1 MNDYKT
7 IRKIAE
13 IEEYIGSAGVVS
25 FDFETSPTEKYRSD
39 GKAALDAHKADIT
52 GVSLSVKAGTGRYIP
67 LRHRVGK
74 NASIPSVMAFLRQRV
89 FQNPKTVKIA
99 HNMAFEAMFLYKD
112 GIVLQEPVYDTI
124 VASQLTLKNDFEY
137 RDLGDSGL
145 KTLVPYLYGVELPK
159 FEDVVGEHSFD
170 ELDPDAWDTC
180 RYACADSDWA
190 LQLYYTFS
198 EWFENNIPKHRLIC
212 EKIESPTAVFTGMM
226 KYNGVLF
233 DTDLMEE
240 KKAEAEAHLVDLRA
254 KLQAV
259 IGNVD
264 IGENC
269 GTQAF
274 KDYLYKT
281 ENLPVLK
288 TTTKYAEAADDEAM
302 QLLRAYCKKHR
313 PEMVSFF
320 DTVQEF
326 RKWAKI
332 KSTYID
338 GYLKWINPATG
349 RIHPDLLPMGTDT
362 GRFASRR
369 PNLQNMPR
377 KGSDPI
383 GVRQFVVAPEGTS
396 FLDFDFS
403 QIELRVGAFYC
414 RDPRMMETY
423 RSGGDIHASTT
434 SVIFGISVD
443 EAQDKDD
450 PDYKERRTIA
460 KNVNFGTFYG
470 LFPRG
475 LQRTLKFKA
484 GLEKTEDQCAR
495 IIANLK
501 TGYGALPKTITA
513 TTGSGGKH
521 YIFKYTEELAL
532 KNVVGFRDG
541 LDVRTQGG
549 LIVAAPSMHQSGNRY
564 AWDTGLSPFEC
575 EAAEMP
581 SWLVDEIRKVGT
593 KLTQKKKAADKQPRK
608 KIKEGGRNNHLASL
622 AGALR
627 RKGIG
632 EDGIIATLR
641 AENKERLDPPLDDE
655 TVVAIAKS
663 TKANSPMTDG
673 RSSHGAGRRKR
684 RSCGTAKAKVR
695 WRSRSA

>member
-7 IRKIAE
+7 IRSIAE

-25 FDFETSPTEKYRSD
+25 FDFETSPIDAYRD
-39 GKAALDAHKADIT
+39 NEKAALDAHKADIT

-67 LRHRVGK
+67 LRHRVGQ
-74 NASIPSVMAFLRQRV
+74 NADIPSVMAYLRQRV

-124 VASQLTLKNDFEY
+124 VASQLTLKSDFEY
-137 RDLGDSGL
+137 RDLSDSGL

-159 FEDVVGEHSFD
+159 FEEVVGEHSFD

-190 LQLYYTFS
+190 LQLWSTFNA
-198 EWFENNIPKHRLIC
+198 WFENNIPKHQLIC

-233 DTDLMEE
+233 DTNLMEA

-338 GYLKWINPATG
+338 GYLKWVNPATG

-484 GLEKTEDQCAR
+484 GLEKTEDQCAQ

-501 TGYGALPKTITA
+501 AGYPCLSAWQEETVRAARLNGYSETSFGRRRYLPNINNRADWGKRSFAERCSMNTPIQGTA
-513 TTGSGGKH
+513 AEILKLAMAEL
-521 YIFKYTEELAL
+521 IRELADKPYIRPIL
-532 KNVVGFRDG
+532 QIHDELLFEVDDG
-541 LDVRTQGG
+541 HEGEAIRTIRTAMERQPFAAFDI
-549 LIVAAPSMHQSGNRY
+549 LIVAEGEH
-564 AWDTGLSPFEC
+564 
-575 EAAEMP
+575 
-581 SWLVDEIRKVGT
+581 GT
-593 KLTQKKKAADKQPRK
+593 CFGKLHELEVP
-608 KIKEGGRNNHLASL
+608 H
-622 AGALR
+622 
-627 RKGIG
+627 
-632 EDGIIATLR
+632 
-641 AENKERLDPPLDDE
+641 
-655 TVVAIAKS
+655 V
-663 TKANSPMTDG
+663 
-673 RSSHGAGRRKR
+673 
-684 RSCGTAKAKVR
+684 
-695 WRSRSA
+695 

>member
-1 MNDYKT
+1 MQMQDYKT
-7 IRKIAE
+7 IRDLAD
-13 IEEYIGSAGVVS
+13 IENYIGAADVIA
-25 FDFETSPTEKYRSD
+25 FDFETSPLDEYRD
-39 GKAALDAHKADIT
+39 DDKASLDAHKSDIT
-52 GVSLSVKAGTGRYIP
+52 GVSISVEKGTGRYIP
-67 LRHRVGK
+67 LRHRVGL
-74 NASIPSVMAFLRQRV
+74 NADIPSVMEYLRQRV
-89 FQNPKTVKIA
+89 FQDPTTVKIA
-99 HNMAFEAMFLYKD
+99 HNMAFEAMFLYKH

-137 RDLGDSGL
+137 RDLSNSGL

-159 FEDVVGEHSFD
+159 FEEVVGERSFD

-190 LQLYYTFS
+190 LQLWSTFND
-198 EWFENNIPKHRLIC
+198 WFEQNIPQHRFIC

-226 KYNGVLF
+226 KYNGVLV
-233 DTDLMEE
+233 DTELMAA
-240 KKAEAEAHLVDLRA
+240 KKAEAEAHLVELRA
-254 KLQAV
+254 KLQTV
-259 IGNVD
+259 IGDVD

-281 ENLPVLK
+281 LKLPVLK
-288 TTTKYAEAADDEAM
+288 TTTKYAEAADDEVI

-313 PEMVSFF
+313 PEMVEFF

-338 GYLKWINPATG
+338 GYLKWINPSTG
-349 RIHPDLLPMGTDT
+349 RIHPDLMPMGTDT

-383 GVRQFVVAPEGTS
+383 GVRQFVIAPQGTS

-414 RDPRMMETY
+414 RDPFMMETY

-434 SVIFGISVD
+434 SVIFGIRVE
-443 EAQDKDD
+443 EAQDKDN

-484 GLEKTEDQCAR
+484 GLDKSEEECAQIIINLKAGYPRLSEWQEKTIRAARLNGYSETSFGRRRYLPNINNRNDWGKRSFAERCSMNTPIQGTAAEILKLAMAELIRELWDKPYIRPILQIHDELLFEVDDGHEEEAIR
-495 IIANLK
+495 IIRDAMERK
-501 TGYGALPKTITA
+501 P
-513 TTGSGGKH
+513 
-521 YIFKYTEELAL
+521 FD
-532 KNVVGFRDG
+532 GFDIP
-541 LDVRTQGG
+541 
-549 LIVAAPSMHQSGNRY
+549 IVAEGEH
-564 AWDTGLSPFEC
+564 
-575 EAAEMP
+575 
-581 SWLVDEIRKVGT
+581 GT
-593 KLTQKKKAADKQPRK
+593 CFGKLR
-608 KIKEGGRNNHLASL
+608 EL
-622 AGALR
+622 
-627 RKGIG
+627 
-632 EDGIIATLR
+632 E
-641 AENKERLDPPLDDE
+641 E
-655 TVVAIAKS
+655 
-663 TKANSPMTDG
+663 
-673 RSSHGAGRRKR
+673 
-684 RSCGTAKAKVR
+684 
-695 WRSRSA
+695 